1 MSRAEFTKLTKAQ
14 AFQRAGGRCECGC
27 GSKLT
32 PGEIEYDHRIPAAV
46 GGTNDLSNCVVMRK
60 KCHRRKTS
68 TKDVPEISKSVR
80 VSEKAMGLR
89 KSSRPMRK
97 APENY
102 DTFNRRWRDQ

>member
-27 GSKLT
+27 GSKPT

-89 KSSRPMRK
+89 KSSRPMAKRNDPWGK
-97 APENY
+97 E
-102 DTFNRRWRDQ
+102 RRQ